1 MSYLPRVAAAKNA
14 EWTDLVD
21 ELDRWEEAG
30 LVAQLWWRDDDA
42 VAPTP
47 QLDRLLTLAGP
58 APLALA
64 VIPADAKP
72 ALAAALGG
80 FPQVTVLHH
89 GWCHANHA
97 AEKSLG
103 GKKSEYPP
111 QRHPVEVADELD
123 EGRKQLRALF
133 GERALRVFVP
143 PWNRFAD
150 RFVPLLGEAG
160 FVAISQITPRKTA
173 LVEGIAAIDV
183 HLDVVDWQGGRGFVG
198 EAPAL
203 DRLVGALHA
212 QRHGAQHQNN
222 QYQNKLAA
230 VGLLT
235 HHLVMDSATEA
246 FLARLGEVVATHA
259 AALWVD
265 IRELVP

>member
-1 MSYLPRVAAAKNA
+1 MTYLPRVAAAKSA
-14 EWTDLVD
+14 EWVDLVD

-47 QLDRLLTLAGP
+47 QLDRLLALAGP

-64 VIPADAKP
+64 VIPADAKRE
-72 ALAAALGG
+72 LAAALDGY
-80 FPQVTVLHH
+80 PQVTVLHH

-97 AEKSLG
+97 AENSHG

-111 QRHPVEVADELD
+111 ERHPVEVADELD

-133 GERALRVFVP
+133 GQRALRVFVP

-150 RFVPLLGEAG
+150 RFVPLLGEAE
-160 FVAISQITPRKTA
+160 FVAISQIAPRKTMPTQGTMG
-173 LVEGIAAIDV
+173 GIAAIDV
-183 HLDVVDWQGGRGFVG
+183 HLDVVDWRHGCGFVG
-198 EAPAL
+198 DAL
-203 DRLVGALHA
+203 ALGRLAGVLREERVGK
-212 QRHGAQHQNN
+212 RG
-222 QYQNKLAA
+222 A

-235 HHLVMDSATEA
+235 HHLVMDRATEA
-246 FLARLGEVVATHA
+246 FLGRLGEIVATHP

-265 IRELVP
+265 IRELAP

>member
-1 MSYLPRVAAAKNA
+1 MIYLPRVAAAKSA
-14 EWTDLVD
+14 EWADLVD

-64 VIPADAKP
+64 VIPADAKR
-72 ALAAALGG
+72 ALAAALDGY
-80 FPQVTVLHH
+80 PQVTVLHH
-89 GWCHANHA
+89 GWCHANRA
-97 AEKSLG
+97 TE

-160 FVAISQITPRKTA
+160 FIAISQIAPRKTA
-173 LVEGIAAIDV
+173 VIGGIAAIDV
-183 HLDVVDWQGGRGFVG
+183 HLDVVDWHGGRGFVG
-198 EAPAL
+198 DAQAL
-203 DRLVGALHA
+203 GRLVGAL
-212 QRHGAQHQNN
+212 RVERYDAQHQN
-222 QYQNKLAA
+222 KLDA

-235 HHLVMDSATEA
+235 HHLVMDGATEA
-246 FLARLGEVVATHA
+246 FLARLGEIVATHP

-265 IRELVP
+265 IREFAP